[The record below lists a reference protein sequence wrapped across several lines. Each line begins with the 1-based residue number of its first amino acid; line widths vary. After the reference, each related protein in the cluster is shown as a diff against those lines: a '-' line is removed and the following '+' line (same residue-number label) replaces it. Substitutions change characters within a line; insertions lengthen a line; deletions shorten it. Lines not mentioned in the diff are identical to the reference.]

1 MRRKYFDMPPMSL
14 DEAVHQLEMVDH
26 DFFLFRD
33 AETGELQVVYHRNH
47 GGFWVIQAKQA

>member
-1 MRRKYFDMPPMSL
+1 
-14 DEAVHQLEMVDH
+14 MVDH

-47 GGFWVIQAKQA
+47 GGFGVIQAKQA